1 MALLTSPLTII
12 QQTPP
17 TTKIFTTCTVVFS
30 LGRAHLIV
38 EFTTAE
44 RSLTNW
50 VGPEHFPYLVVIPGS
65 VLWYPWTLLTSMF
78 VETHV
83 IEASNHLLLIV
94 PPSLRYLERL
104 WGSIETA
111 KFIFVTVVVS
121 NVIAV
126 GLSWIEYMVI
136 GKAELFLFGMIYR
149 GQSALQ
155 CGILVAFTQLIPEHQ
170 VQLFGVLKLRV
181 KTLPMAYVTYSN
193 VMCILGYQ
201 APFILIQF
209 GWLVSWVWL
218 RFYKRTVLEGSLG
231 GVTTH
236 GDRSET
242 FAFVNWF
249 PPFAQYVYQQFAL
262 AQTTNTVASK
272 PVSKLSTFVY
282 THAVRFKLVHPSG
295 SSGSDGNDLEL
306 GNGGYA
312 PLPGGARAEAER
324 RRAMALKA
332 LDQRMAAVSHS
343 QPSTQTPISS
353 QAPVIPKAN
362 HGHAS
367 SSSRKLS
374 VTSIPADQKAHGLDE
389 SPRGSN

>member
-17 TTKIFTTCTVVFS
+17 TTKIFTACTVVFS
-30 LGRAHLIV
+30 LGYIMGSYYAPPV
-38 EFTTAE
+38 PE

-50 VGPEHFPYLVVIPGS
+50 AGPDHFPYLVVLPGS
-65 VLWYPWTLLTSMF
+65 VLWYPWTLLTSVF
-78 VETHV
+78 VETRI
-83 IEASNHLLLIV
+83 IELILSLLIV

-111 KFIFVTVVVS
+111 KFIFVTVVAS

-136 GKAELFLFGMIYR
+136 GNAELFLFGMVYR

-155 CGILVAFTQLIPEHQ
+155 TGILVAFTQLIPEHQ
-170 VQLFGVLKLRV
+170 IQIFGVLKIRV
-181 KTLPMAYVTYSN
+181 KSLPMAYVTFSN
-193 VMCILGYQ
+193 IMCILGYQ

-209 GWLVSWVWL
+209 GWLVSWTWL

-249 PPFAQYVYQQFAL
+249 PPFAH
-262 AQTTNTVASK
+262 K
-272 PVSKLSTFVY
+272 PVSILSNFVY
-282 THAVRFKLVHPSG
+282 NNAVRFKLVHPSG
-295 SSGSDGNDLEL
+295 SSGPEGNDLEM
-306 GNGGYA
+306 GSGGYA

-332 LDQRMAAVSHS
+332 LDQRMAAASNS
-343 QPSTQTPISS
+343 QPTPQSASSS
-353 QAPVIPKAN
+353 QNPVPK
-362 HGHAS
+362 GHAS
-367 SSSRKLS
+367 SASRNLS
-374 VTSIPADQKAHGLDE
+374 VTAIPTDAKAG
-389 SPRGSN
+389 GSEENATR

>member
-1 MALLTSPLTII
+1 MVPLDT
-12 QQTPP
+12 
-17 TTKIFTTCTVVFS
+17 FNF
-30 LGRAHLIV
+30 HLIL
-38 EFTTAE
+38 
-44 RSLTNW
+44 SL
-50 VGPEHFPYLVVIPGS
+50 LV
-65 VLWYPWTLLTSMF
+65 
-78 VETHV
+78 
-83 IEASNHLLLIV
+83 V

-111 KFIFVTVVVS
+111 KFIFVTVVAS

-126 GLSWIEYMVI
+126 GLSWIEYVVI
-136 GKAELFLFGMIYR
+136 GKPELFLFGMIYR

-170 VQLFGVLKLRV
+170 VQLFGVIKVRV

-193 VMCILGYQ
+193 IMCIIGYQ

-249 PPFAQYVYQQFAL
+249 PPIAH
-262 AQTTNTVASK
+262 K
-272 PVSKLSTFVY
+272 PVSILSTFVY
-282 THAVRFKLVHPSG
+282 TYAVRFNLVHPSG
-295 SSGSDGNDLEL
+295 SSVPDGNNVEL

-332 LDQRMAAVSHS
+332 LDQRMAAVSNS
-343 QPSTQTPISS
+343 QPATQTSISS
-353 QAPVIPKAN
+353 ETPIIPKAN

-374 VTSIPADQKAHGLDE
+374 VTSIPTDSKVHKSDE
-389 SPRGSN
+389 GSTR

>member
-1 MALLTSPLTII
+1 MTRTIPDELGWSR
-12 QQTPP
+12 TL
-17 TTKIFTTCTVVFS
+17 S
-30 LGRAHLIV
+30 LSG
-38 EFTTAE
+38 
-44 RSLTNW
+44 
-50 VGPEHFPYLVVIPGS
+50 GD
-65 VLWYPWTLLTSMF
+65 PWLCAMR
-78 VETHV
+78 
-83 IEASNHLLLIV
+83 LLILSLLVV

-111 KFIFVTVVVS
+111 KFIFVTVVAS

-126 GLSWIEYMVI
+126 GLSWIEYVVI
-136 GKAELFLFGMIYR
+136 GKPELFLFGMIYR

-170 VQLFGVLKLRV
+170 VQLFGVI

-193 VMCILGYQ
+193 IMCIIGYQ

-249 PPFAQYVYQQFAL
+249 PPIAH
-262 AQTTNTVASK
+262 K
-272 PVSKLSTFVY
+272 PVSILSTFVY
-282 THAVRFKLVHPSG
+282 TYAVRFNLVHPSG
-295 SSGSDGNDLEL
+295 SSVPDGNNVEL

-332 LDQRMAAVSHS
+332 LDQRMAAVSNS
-343 QPSTQTPISS
+343 QPATQTSISS
-353 QAPVIPKAN
+353 ETPVIPKAN

-374 VTSIPADQKAHGLDE
+374 VTSIPTDSKVHKSDE
-389 SPRGSN
+389 DSTR

>member
-17 TTKIFTTCTVVFS
+17 TTKIFTACTVVFS
-30 LGRAHLIV
+30 LGYILGSFYAPPIG
-38 EFTTAE
+38 E
-44 RSLTNW
+44 RSLMNW

-78 VETHV
+78 VETHM
-83 IEASNHLLLIV
+83 IELILSLIVV

-104 WGSIETA
+104 WGAIETA

-126 GLSWIEYMVI
+126 GLSWIEYVVI
-136 GKAELFLFGMIYR
+136 GKPELFLFGMVYR

-170 VQLFGVLKLRV
+170 VQLFGVLKVRV

-193 VMCILGYQ
+193 IMCIIGYQ

-249 PPFAQYVYQQFAL
+249 PPIAH
-262 AQTTNTVASK
+262 K
-272 PVSKLSTFVY
+272 PVSMLSTFVY

-295 SSGSDGNDLEL
+295 SSAPDENELEL
-306 GNGGYA
+306 GTGGYA

-332 LDQRMAAVSHS
+332 LDQRMAAASNS
-343 QPSTQTPISS
+343 QPATQSPISS
-353 QAPVIPKAN
+353 QAPVIPKAS

-374 VTSIPADQKAHGLDE
+374 VTSIPTDPKTHKPDE
-389 SPRGSN
+389 STTR

>member
-1 MALLTSPLTII
+1 MTRTIPDELGWSRTLSLSGGDPWLCAMVPLDTFNFHVCRNAYHRGCLL
-12 QQTPP
+12 
-17 TTKIFTTCTVVFS
+17 V
-30 LGRAHLIV
+30 
-38 EFTTAE
+38 
-44 RSLTNW
+44 
-50 VGPEHFPYLVVIPGS
+50 
-65 VLWYPWTLLTSMF
+65 
-78 VETHV
+78 
-83 IEASNHLLLIV
+83 V

-111 KFIFVTVVVS
+111 KFIFVTVVAS

-126 GLSWIEYMVI
+126 GLSWIEYVVI
-136 GKAELFLFGMIYR
+136 GKPELFLFGMIYR

-170 VQLFGVLKLRV
+170 VQLFGVIKVRV
-181 KTLPMAYVTYSN
+181 KVGSN
-193 VMCILGYQ
+193 PAFLCYRSNGTV
-201 APFILIQF
+201 
-209 GWLVSWVWL
+209 VSWVWL

-249 PPFAQYVYQQFAL
+249 PPIAH
-262 AQTTNTVASK
+262 K
-272 PVSKLSTFVY
+272 PVSILSTFVY
-282 THAVRFKLVHPSG
+282 TYAVRFNLVHPSG
-295 SSGSDGNDLEL
+295 SSVPDGNNVEL

-324 RRAMALKA
+324 SAMALKA
-332 LDQRMAAVSHS
+332 LDQRMAAVSNS
-343 QPSTQTPISS
+343 QPATQTSISS
-353 QAPVIPKAN
+353 ETPVIPKAN

-374 VTSIPADQKAHGLDE
+374 VTSIPTDSKVHKSDE
-389 SPRGSN
+389 DSTR

>member
-1 MALLTSPLTII
+1 MVPLDT
-12 QQTPP
+12 
-17 TTKIFTTCTVVFS
+17 FNF
-30 LGRAHLIV
+30 HLIL
-38 EFTTAE
+38 
-44 RSLTNW
+44 SL
-50 VGPEHFPYLVVIPGS
+50 LV
-65 VLWYPWTLLTSMF
+65 
-78 VETHV
+78 
-83 IEASNHLLLIV
+83 V

-111 KFIFVTVVVS
+111 KFIFVTVVAS

-126 GLSWIEYMVI
+126 GLSWIEYVVI
-136 GKAELFLFGMIYR
+136 GKPELFLFGMIYR

-170 VQLFGVLKLRV
+170 VQLFGVIKLRV

-193 VMCILGYQ
+193 IMCIIGYQ

-249 PPFAQYVYQQFAL
+249 PPIAH
-262 AQTTNTVASK
+262 K
-272 PVSKLSTFVY
+272 PVSILSTFVY
-282 THAVRFKLVHPSG
+282 TYAVRFNLVHPSG
-295 SSGSDGNDLEL
+295 SSVPDGNNVEL

-332 LDQRMAAVSHS
+332 LDQRMAAVSNS
-343 QPSTQTPISS
+343 QPATQTSISS
-353 QAPVIPKAN
+353 ETPIIPKAN

-374 VTSIPADQKAHGLDE
+374 VTSIPTDSKVHKSDE
-389 SPRGSN
+389 GSTR

>member
-1 MALLTSPLTII
+1 MAFLTSPLTII

-17 TTKIFTTCTVVFS
+17 TTKIFTICTVVFS
-30 LGRAHLIV
+30 LGYIFGSFYAPPV
-38 EFTTAE
+38 GE
-44 RSLTNW
+44 RSLRNW
-50 VGPEHFPYLVVIPGS
+50 LGPEHFPYLVVIPGS

-78 VETHV
+78 VETHI
-83 IEASNHLLLIV
+83 IELILSLLVV

-111 KFIFVTVVVS
+111 KFIFVTVVAS

-126 GLSWIEYMVI
+126 GLSWIEYVVI
-136 GKAELFLFGMIYR
+136 GKPELFLFGMIYR

-170 VQLFGVLKLRV
+170 VQLFGVIKVRV

-193 VMCILGYQ
+193 IMCIIGYQ

-249 PPFAQYVYQQFAL
+249 PPIL
-262 AQTTNTVASK
+262 HK
-272 PVSKLSTFVY
+272 PVSALSTFVY
-282 THAVRFKLVHPSG
+282 THAIRFKLVHPSG
-295 SSGSDGNDLEL
+295 SSAPDGNDLEL
-306 GNGGYA
+306 GSGGYA

-332 LDQRMAAVSHS
+332 LDQRMAAASNSEPMV
-343 QPSTQTPISS
+343 QPSIAS
-353 QAPVIPKAN
+353 QAPVIPKAGY
-362 HGHAS
+362 GHTS
-367 SSSRKLS
+367 SSSRNLS
-374 VTSIPADQKAHGLDE
+374 VTSIPTDPKAHKSDE
-389 SPRGSN
+389 SSPR

>member
-17 TTKIFTTCTVVFS
+17 TTKIFTLCTVIFS
-30 LGRAHLIV
+30 LGYMLASYYDPPSP
-38 EFTTAE
+38 E

-50 VGPEHFPYLVVIPGS
+50 AGPDHFPYLVVIPGS

-78 VETHV
+78 VETHL
-83 IEASNHLLLIV
+83 IELALSLLVV

-111 KFIFVTVVVS
+111 KFIAVTVVVS

-126 GLSWIEYMVI
+126 GLSWIEFVVL
-136 GKAELFLFGMIYR
+136 GKADLFLFGMIYR

-155 CGILVAFTQLIPEHQ
+155 VGILVAFTQLIPEHQ
-170 VQLFGVLKLRV
+170 VQLFGVIKMRV
-181 KTLPMAYVTYSN
+181 KGLPMAYVTFSN
-193 VMCILGYQ
+193 IMCIIGYQ

-242 FAFVNWF
+242 FAFINWF
-249 PPFAQYVYQQFAL
+249 PPFAH
-262 AQTTNTVASK
+262 K
-272 PVSKLSTFVY
+272 PVSMLANFVY
-282 THAVRFKLVHPSG
+282 DNAVRFKLVHPSG
-295 SSGSDGNDLEL
+295 SPGTEEDDLEL
-306 GNGGYA
+306 NNGGYA
-312 PLPGGARAEAER
+312 ALPGGARAEAER

-332 LDQRMAAVSHS
+332 LDQRMAAAS
-343 QPSTQTPISS
+343 QPASQPNSS
-353 QAPVIPKAN
+353 PNPGSPKKTL
-362 HGHAS
+362 GHAS
-367 SSSRKLS
+367 TSSRKLS
-374 VTSIPADQKAHGLDE
+374 VTSIPTDSKAL
-389 SPRGSN
+389 GSEENVSR

>member
-1 MALLTSPLTII
+1 
-12 QQTPP
+12 
-17 TTKIFTTCTVVFS
+17 
-30 LGRAHLIV
+30 
-38 EFTTAE
+38 
-44 RSLTNW
+44 
-50 VGPEHFPYLVVIPGS
+50 
-65 VLWYPWTLLTSMF
+65 MF

-83 IEASNHLLLIV
+83 IELILSLLIV

-126 GLSWIEYMVI
+126 GLSWIEYVVI

-170 VQLFGVLKLRV
+170 VQLFGII

-193 VMCILGYQ
+193 IMCIIGYQ

-249 PPFAQYVYQQFAL
+249 PPFAH
-262 AQTTNTVASK
+262 K
-272 PVSKLSTFVY
+272 PVSALSTFVY

-295 SSGSDGNDLEL
+295 SSAPDGNELEL

-332 LDQRMAAVSHS
+332 LDQRMAAASNS
-343 QPSTQTPISS
+343 QPATQSPISS
-353 QAPVIPKAN
+353 QAPVIPKAS
-362 HGHAS
+362 HGHTS

-374 VTSIPADQKAHGLDE
+374 VTSIPTDPKAHKSDE
-389 SPRGSN
+389 TSTR

>member
-1 MALLTSPLTII
+1 M
-12 QQTPP
+12 
-17 TTKIFTTCTVVFS
+17 
-30 LGRAHLIV
+30 G
-38 EFTTAE
+38 E

-83 IEASNHLLLIV
+83 IELVFSLLTV

-111 KFIFVTVVVS
+111 KFIFVTVVAS

-126 GLSWIEYMVI
+126 GLSWIEFMVL
-136 GKAELFLFGMIYR
+136 GKPELFLFGMIYR

-170 VQLFGVLKLRV
+170 VQLFGVLKVRV

-193 VMCILGYQ
+193 IMCILGYQ

-249 PPFAQYVYQQFAL
+249 PPFAH
-262 AQTTNTVASK
+262 K
-272 PVSKLSTFVY
+272 PVSILSTFVY
-282 THAVRFKLVHPSG
+282 THAVRFKLVQPSG
-295 SSGSDGNDLEL
+295 SPGADGNDLEL

-332 LDQRMAAVSHS
+332 LDQRMAAASHS
-343 QPSTQTPISS
+343 QLPTQPSIASQT
-353 QAPVIPKAN
+353 PVIPKGN

-374 VTSIPADQKAHGLDE
+374 VTSIPTDPKVHGSDDDTA
-389 SPRGSN
+389 R

>member
-17 TTKIFTTCTVVFS
+17 TTKIFTACTVVFS
-30 LGRAHLIV
+30 LGYIMGSYYAPPS
-38 EFTTAE
+38 TE

-50 VGPEHFPYLVVIPGS
+50 AGPDHFPYLVVLPGS
-65 VLWYPWTLLTSMF
+65 VLWYPWTLLTSVF
-78 VETHV
+78 VETRILELV
-83 IEASNHLLLIV
+83 LSLLVV

-126 GLSWIEYMVI
+126 GLSWIEYIVL
-136 GKAELFLFGMIYR
+136 GNPELFLFGMVYR

-155 CGILVAFTQLIPEHQ
+155 TGILVAFTQLIPEHQ
-170 VQLFGVLKLRV
+170 VQIFGVIKMRV
-181 KTLPMAYVTYSN
+181 KSLPMAYVTFSN
-193 VMCILGYQ
+193 IMCIIGYQ

-231 GVTTH
+231 GVTTL

-249 PPFAQYVYQQFAL
+249 PPFAH
-262 AQTTNTVASK
+262 K
-272 PVSKLSTFVY
+272 PVSMLSTFVY
-282 THAVRFKLVHPSG
+282 NNAVKFKLVQPSG
-295 SSGSDGNDLEL
+295 SSGGEDNDLEM

-332 LDQRMAAVSHS
+332 LDQRMAAASNGS
-343 QPSTQTPISS
+343 QPASQPPSS
-353 QAPVIPKAN
+353 ENPASK
-362 HGHAS
+362 GHAAS
-367 SSSRKLS
+367 SSRHLS
-374 VTSIPADQKAHGLDE
+374 VSAIPVEAKSGGAESDTS
-389 SPRGSN
+389 R